1 MPRFTKAI
9 AIALILGALPALA
22 AAQGR
27 ITGQIVGTVKD
38 SSGAVVQKAD
48 LVLIDNATGATL
60 ETKSGADG
68 NFVFPN
74 LQPGRYQITAT
85 FQGFQPVTI
94 HEVIV
99 QTARSIDVV
108 VQFEVA
114 GLNEQV
120 QVEGRSQVVET
131 TSTTVANTVSNAQIA
146 KLPMAGRN
154 ILNFALLVP
163 GAATSSGGRDSEYNG
178 LPGGAINI
186 TLDGVNNNSARF
198 RSGGTSMF
206 VFAPVRLG
214 AIEEVTVSTS
224 GLTADAG
231 AEGAVQLQF
240 VTKRGSNAFR
250 GQAFDQISSD
260 KFNTQGAVNK
270 SRGTPKTKL
279 RQHEWGA
286 NLGGPIIR
294 NKLFFFGN
302 YERIYQ
308 PGETTINRTVPT
320 AEAQTG
326 VFRYLGSDG
335 VTRTANLLD
344 IARNAGLPTAL
355 DPYVQRQLQTVNNTL
370 SQGVITTGGNLVTNN
385 FGFVIDQ
392 TPNVNYYPTTRV

>member
-94 HEVIV
+94 QEVIV
-99 QTARSIDVV
+99 ETARSVDIV
-108 VQFEVA
+108 VQFQVA
-114 GLNEQV
+114 GVSEQV
-120 QVEGRSQVVET
+120 QVEGRSQVIET
-131 TSTTVANTVSNAQIA
+131 TSTTVANTVSNEQIS
-146 KLPMAGRN
+146 KLPLAGRN

-163 GAATSSGGRDSEYNG
+163 GSATSAGARDSEYNG

-186 TLDGVNNNSARF
+186 TLDGINNNSARF
-198 RSGGTSMF
+198 RSGGTSF
-206 VFAPVRLG
+206 FTFAPIRMG
-214 AIEEVTVSTS
+214 AIEEVTISTS
-224 GLTADAG
+224 GLTAESG

-240 VTKRGSNAFR
+240 TTK
-250 GQAFDQISSD
+250 QIGRASCRE
-260 KFNTQGAVNK
+260 GV
-270 SRGTPKTKL
+270 
-279 RQHEWGA
+279 
-286 NLGGPIIR
+286 
-294 NKLFFFGN
+294 
-302 YERIYQ
+302 RI
-308 PGETTINRTVPT
+308 
-320 AEAQTG
+320 
-326 VFRYLGSDG
+326 
-335 VTRTANLLD
+335 
-344 IARNAGLPTAL
+344 
-355 DPYVQRQLQTVNNTL
+355 
-370 SQGVITTGGNLVTNN
+370 
-385 FGFVIDQ
+385 
-392 TPNVNYYPTTRV
+392 